1 MLTRSQAVHHR
12 PHRRRLGLAGAPA
25 PLSLLLLLEL
35 EGLLLEL
42 EGARAPLSLMLGAMS
57 CQLSLLG
64 ALSLITLLCA
74 MSLITLGVYSVGGTL
89 RL

>member
-1 MLTRSQAVHHR
+1 MLVKEIVHS
-12 PHRRRLGLAGAPA
+12 PNFFRRIASIFPEHLP
-25 PLSLLLLLEL
+25 LLLLEL
-35 EGLLLEL
+35 KGLLLEL

-64 ALSLITLLCA
+64 ALSLITL
-74 MSLITLGVYSVGGTL
+74 GVCSVAGTL

>member
-1 MLTRSQAVHHR
+1 MLTRSQALHR
-12 PHRRRLGLAGAPA
+12 PHRRRLELAGAPA

-74 MSLITLGVYSVGGTL
+74 MSLITLGVYSVAGTL

>member
-1 MLTRSQAVHHR
+1 MLTRSQALHR
-12 PHRRRLGLAGAPA
+12 PHRRRLELAGAPA

-35 EGLLLEL
+35 KGLLLEL

-64 ALSLITLLCA
+64 ALSLITL
-74 MSLITLGVYSVGGTL
+74 GVCSVAGTL

>member
-1 MLTRSQAVHHR
+1 MLTRSQAHR
-12 PHRRRLGLAGAPA
+12 PHRRRLELAGAPA

-64 ALSLITLLCA
+64 ASLIALLCA
-74 MSLITLGVYSVGGTL
+74 MSLITLGVYSVAGTL
-89 RL
+89 GL